1 MNTVGTPLLWG
12 GFAVVV
18 AIMLAIDLLLQGR
31 RGSHSMTMK
40 QAAGWSILWVT
51 LSLLFNAAFW
61 WYLVQT
67 QGRAVADPQ
76 ALAFLT
82 GYLIEKAL
90 AVDNVFVWLMLFSY
104 FAVPPALQRRVLVY
118 GVLGAIVLRTIMIF
132 AGSWL
137 ISQFDWLLYVF
148 GAFLLFTGVKMA
160 LAKEDDSGI
169 GDKPLVRWIRSHLRM
184 TDKIESERFF
194 TRKNGVLFATPLLLV
209 LILVELSDVIF
220 AVDSIPAIFAV
231 TTDPFIVLTSNL
243 FAILGLR
250 AMYFLLAGVAERFSM
265 LKYGLSVNLV
275 FIGVK
280 MLIVD
285 FYHIPVAI
293 SLGVVGGILAVT
305 LLINAWVNRQHDKQ
319 RKLPE

>member
-265 LKYGLSVNLV
+265 LKYGLSVILV

-293 SLGVVGGILAVT
+293 SLGVAGGILAVT
-305 LLINAWVNRQHDKQ
+305 LLINAWVNKQHDKQ

>member
-250 AMYFLLAGVAERFSM
+250 AMYFLLAGVAERLSM
-265 LKYGLSVNLV
+265 LKYGLSVILV

>member
-18 AIMLAIDLLLQGR
+18 VIMLSIDLLLQGR
-31 RGSHSMTMK
+31 RGAHAMSMK

-61 WYLVQT
+61 WYLAET
-67 QGRAVADPQ
+67 QGREVADPQ

-82 GYLIEKAL
+82 GYLIEKSL

-104 FAVPPALQRRVLVY
+104 FSVPPALQRRVLVY
-118 GVLGAIVLRTIMIF
+118 GVLGAIVLRIIMIF
-132 AGSWL
+132 AGTWL
-137 ISQFDWLLYVF
+137 ITQFEWLLYVF

-160 LAKEDDSGI
+160 LAKEDESGI
-169 GDKPLVRWIRSHLRM
+169 GEKPMVRWLRGHLRM
-184 TDKIESERFF
+184 TDTIENDRFF
-194 TRKNGVLFATPLLLV
+194 VRKNGLLYATPLLLV
-209 LILVELSDVIF
+209 LIMVELSDVIF

-250 AMYFLLAGVAERFSM
+250 AMYFLLSGVAERFSM
-265 LKYGLSVNLV
+265 LKYGLAVILV
-275 FIGVK
+275 FIGIK

-285 FYHIPVAI
+285 FYHIPIAI
-293 SLGVVGGILAVT
+293 SLGVVFGILTIT
-305 LLINAWVNRQHDKQ
+305 LVINAWVNHQRDK
-319 RKLPE
+319 KLRAQ

>member
-18 AIMLAIDLLLQGR
+18 VIMLAIDLFLQGR
-31 RGSHSMTMK
+31 RGVHTMTIK
-40 QAAGWSILWVT
+40 QAAAWSLVWVT

-67 QGRAVADPQ
+67 EGRAVADPQ

-82 GYLIEKAL
+82 GYLIEKSL

-104 FAVPPALQRRVLVY
+104 FSVPPALQRRVLVY
-118 GVLGAIVLRTIMIF
+118 GVLGAIILRTIMIF
-132 AGSWL
+132 AGTWL
-137 ISQFDWLLYVF
+137 ITQFDWILYLF

-169 GDKPLVRWIRSHLRM
+169 GDRPLVRWLRGHLRM
-184 TDKIESERFF
+184 TDTIENEHFF
-194 TRKNGVLFATPLLLV
+194 VRKNGLLYVTPLLLV

-250 AMYFLLAGVAERFSM
+250 AMYFLLSGVAERFSM
-265 LKYGLSVNLV
+265 LKYGLAVILV
-275 FIGVK
+275 FIGIK

-285 FYHIPVAI
+285 FYHIPIAI
-293 SLGVVGGILAVT
+293 SLGVVFGILVVT
-305 LLINAWVNRQHDKQ
+305 LLINAWVNYQHDKKQ
-319 RKLPE
+319 QA

>member
-76 ALAFLT
+76 GLAFLT

-265 LKYGLSVNLV
+265 LKYGLSVILV

-305 LLINAWVNRQHDKQ
+305 LLINAWINRQHDKQ

>member
-1 MNTVGTPLLWG
+1 MNTVGTPLMWG

-18 AIMLAIDLLLQGR
+18 LIMLAIDLFLQGR
-31 RGSHSMTMK
+31 RGAHGMTMK
-40 QAAGWSILWVT
+40 QAAAWSLVWVT
-51 LSLLFNAAFW
+51 LSLLFCAAFW
-61 WYLVQT
+61 WYLSVT

-104 FAVPPALQRRVLVY
+104 FAVPAALQRRVLVY

-137 ISQFDWLLYVF
+137 ISQFEWLLYIF

-160 LAKEDDSGI
+160 LAKEDETGI
-169 GDKPLVRWIRSHLRM
+169 GEKPLVRWIRGHLRM
-184 TDKIESERFF
+184 TDTIENEHFF
-194 TRKNGVLFATPLLLV
+194 VRKNGLLFATPLLLV
-209 LILVELSDVIF
+209 LIMVELSDVIF

-250 AMYFLLAGVAERFSM
+250 AMYFLLAGVAERFTM
-265 LKYGLSVNLV
+265 LKYGLSVILV
-275 FIGVK
+275 FIGIK
-280 MLIVD
+280 MMIVD
-285 FYHIPVAI
+285 FYHIPIAI
-293 SLGVVGGILAVT
+293 SLGVVFGILVLT
-305 LLINAWVNRQHDKQ
+305 LLINAWVNHQNDKKRQIQ
-319 RKLPE
+319 

>member
-18 AIMLAIDLLLQGR
+18 VIMLSIDLLLQGR
-31 RGSHSMTMK
+31 RGAHAMSMK

-61 WYLVQT
+61 WYLAET
-67 QGRAVADPQ
+67 QGREVADPQ

-82 GYLIEKAL
+82 GYLIEKSL
-90 AVDNVFVWLMLFSY
+90 AVDNVFVWLMLFRY
-104 FAVPPALQRRVLVY
+104 FSVPPALQRRVLVY

-132 AGSWL
+132 AGTWL
-137 ISQFDWLLYVF
+137 ITQFEWLLYVF

-160 LAKEDDSGI
+160 LAKEDESGI
-169 GDKPLVRWIRSHLRM
+169 GEKPMVRWLRGHLRM
-184 TDKIESERFF
+184 TDTIENERFF
-194 TRKNGVLFATPLLLV
+194 VRKNGLLYATPLLLV
-209 LILVELSDVIF
+209 LIMVELSDVIF

-250 AMYFLLAGVAERFSM
+250 AMYFLLSGVAERFSM
-265 LKYGLSVNLV
+265 LKYGLAVILV
-275 FIGVK
+275 FIGIK

-285 FYHIPVAI
+285 FYHIPIAI
-293 SLGVVGGILAVT
+293 SLGVVFGILTIT
-305 LLINAWVNRQHDKQ
+305 LVINAWVNHQRDK
-319 RKLPE
+319 KLRAQ

>member
-18 AIMLAIDLLLQGR
+18 VIMLSIDLLLQGR
-31 RGSHSMTMK
+31 RGAHAMSMK

-61 WYLVQT
+61 WYLAET
-67 QGRAVADPQ
+67 QGREVADPQ

-82 GYLIEKAL
+82 GYLIEKSL

-104 FAVPPALQRRVLVY
+104 FSVPPALQRRVLVF

-132 AGSWL
+132 AGTWL
-137 ISQFDWLLYVF
+137 ITQFEWLLYVF

-160 LAKEDDSGI
+160 LAKEDESGI
-169 GDKPLVRWIRSHLRM
+169 GEKPMVRWLRGHLRM
-184 TDKIESERFF
+184 TDTIENEHFF
-194 TRKNGVLFATPLLLV
+194 VRKNGLLYATPLLLV
-209 LILVELSDVIF
+209 LIMVEFSDVIF

-250 AMYFLLAGVAERFSM
+250 AMYFLLSGVAERFSM
-265 LKYGLSVNLV
+265 LKYGLAVILV
-275 FIGVK
+275 FIGIK

-285 FYHIPVAI
+285 FYHIPIAI
-293 SLGVVGGILAVT
+293 SLGVVFGILTIT
-305 LLINAWVNRQHDKQ
+305 LVINAWVNHQRDK
-319 RKLPE
+319 KLRAQ

>member
-137 ISQFDWLLYVF
+137 IPQFDWLLYVF

-265 LKYGLSVNLV
+265 LKYGLSVILV

-305 LLINAWVNRQHDKQ
+305 LLINAWVNKQHDKQ

>member
-18 AIMLAIDLLLQGR
+18 VIMLAIDLLLQGR
-31 RGSHSMTMK
+31 RGAHTISMK
-40 QAAGWSILWVT
+40 QAAAWSIVWVT
-51 LSLLFNAAFW
+51 LSLLFNAVFW
-61 WYLVQT
+61 WYRAQP

-82 GYLIEKAL
+82 GYLIEKSL

-104 FAVPPALQRRVLVY
+104 FSVPPALQRRVLVY

-137 ISQFDWLLYVF
+137 ITQFEWLLYVF

-160 LAKEDDSGI
+160 LAKEDASGI
-169 GDKPLVRWIRSHLRM
+169 GDRPLVRWLRGHLRM
-184 TDKIESERFF
+184 TDTIEDEKFF
-194 TRKNGVLFATPLLLV
+194 VRKNGLLFVTPLMLV

-265 LKYGLSVNLV
+265 LKYGLSVILV
-275 FIGVK
+275 FIGIK

-285 FYHIPVAI
+285 FYHIPIAI
-293 SLGVVGGILAVT
+293 SLGVVFGILFVT
-305 LLINAWVNRQHDKQ
+305 LIVNAWVNHQHDKKQ
-319 RKLPE
+319 QIQ

>member
-18 AIMLAIDLLLQGR
+18 VIMLAIDLLLQGR
-31 RGSHSMTMK
+31 RGAHAMTMK
-40 QAAGWSILWVT
+40 QAAAWSLVWVT

-61 WYLVQT
+61 WYLAQT
-67 QGRAVADPQ
+67 QGREVADPQ

-82 GYLIEKAL
+82 GYLIEKSL

-104 FAVPPALQRRVLVY
+104 FSVPAALQRRVLVY

-132 AGSWL
+132 TGSWL
-137 ISQFDWLLYVF
+137 ISQFDWILYIF

-160 LAKEDDSGI
+160 LAHEDESGI
-169 GDKPLVRWIRSHLRM
+169 GDKPLVRWLRGHLRM
-184 TDKIESERFF
+184 TDTIDNEHFF
-194 TRKNGVLFATPLLLV
+194 VRKNGLLYATPLMLV

-265 LKYGLSVNLV
+265 LKYGLAVILV
-275 FIGVK
+275 FIGIK

-285 FYHIPVAI
+285 FYHIPIAV
-293 SLGVVGGILAVT
+293 SLGVVFGILVT
-305 LLINAWVNRQHDKQ
+305 TFIINAWVNYRHDKQ
-319 RKLPE
+319 RVG

>member
-18 AIMLAIDLLLQGR
+18 VIMLAIDLFLQGR
-31 RGSHSMTMK
+31 RGVHTMTMK
-40 QAAGWSILWVT
+40 QAAAWSLVWVT

-67 QGRAVADPQ
+67 EGRAVADPQ

-82 GYLIEKAL
+82 GYLIEKSL

-104 FAVPPALQRRVLVY
+104 FSVPPALQRRVLVY
-118 GVLGAIVLRTIMIF
+118 GVLGAIILRTVMIF
-132 AGSWL
+132 AGTWL
-137 ISQFDWLLYVF
+137 ITQFDWILYLF

-160 LAKEDDSGI
+160 LAKEDNSGI
-169 GDKPLVRWIRSHLRM
+169 GDRPLVRWLRGHLRM
-184 TDKIESERFF
+184 TDTIENEHFF
-194 TRKNGVLFATPLLLV
+194 VRKKGLLYATPLLLV

-265 LKYGLSVNLV
+265 LKYGLSVILV

>member
-18 AIMLAIDLLLQGR
+18 VIMLAIDLFLQGR
-31 RGSHSMTMK
+31 RGVHTMTMK
-40 QAAGWSILWVT
+40 QAAAWSLVWVT

-67 QGRAVADPQ
+67 EGRAVADPQ

-82 GYLIEKAL
+82 GYLIEKSL

-104 FAVPPALQRRVLVY
+104 FSVPPALQRRVLVY

-132 AGSWL
+132 AGTWL
-137 ISQFDWLLYVF
+137 ITQFEWMLYVF

-160 LAKEDDSGI
+160 LAKEDDAGI
-169 GDKPLVRWIRSHLRM
+169 GDKPLVRWLRGHLRM
-184 TDKIESERFF
+184 TDTIENEHFF
-194 TRKNGVLFATPLLLV
+194 VRKKGLLYATPLLLV

-265 LKYGLSVNLV
+265 LKYGLSVILV
-275 FIGVK
+275 FIGIK

-285 FYHIPVAI
+285 FYHIPIGI
-293 SLGVVGGILAVT
+293 SLGVVGGILALT
-305 LLINAWVNRQHDKQ
+305 LLINAWVNKQ
-319 RKLPE
+319 NDRKKQLQ

>member
-18 AIMLAIDLLLQGR
+18 VIMLSIDLLLQGR
-31 RGSHSMTMK
+31 RGAHVMSMK

-61 WYLVQT
+61 WYLAET
-67 QGRAVADPQ
+67 QGREVADPQ

-82 GYLIEKAL
+82 GYLIEKSL

-104 FAVPPALQRRVLVY
+104 FSVPPALQRRVLVY

-132 AGSWL
+132 AGTWL
-137 ISQFDWLLYVF
+137 ITQFEWLLYVF

-160 LAKEDDSGI
+160 LAKEDESGI
-169 GDKPLVRWIRSHLRM
+169 GEKPMVRWLRGHLRM
-184 TDKIESERFF
+184 TDTIENEHFF
-194 TRKNGVLFATPLLLV
+194 VRKNGLLYATPLLLV
-209 LILVELSDVIF
+209 LIMVEFSDVIF

-250 AMYFLLAGVAERFSM
+250 AMYFLLSGVAERFSM
-265 LKYGLSVNLV
+265 LKYGLAVILV
-275 FIGVK
+275 FIGIK

-285 FYHIPVAI
+285 FYHIPIAI
-293 SLGVVGGILAVT
+293 SLGVVFGILSIT
-305 LLINAWVNRQHDKQ
+305 LVINAWVNHQRDK
-319 RKLPE
+319 KLRAQ

>member
-18 AIMLAIDLLLQGR
+18 VIMLSIDLLLQGR
-31 RGSHSMTMK
+31 RGAHAMSMK

-61 WYLVQT
+61 WYLAET
-67 QGRAVADPQ
+67 QGREVADPQ

-82 GYLIEKAL
+82 GYLIEKSL

-104 FAVPPALQRRVLVY
+104 FSVPPALQRRVLVY

-132 AGSWL
+132 AGTWL
-137 ISQFDWLLYVF
+137 ITQFEWLLYVF

-160 LAKEDDSGI
+160 LAKEDESGI
-169 GDKPLVRWIRSHLRM
+169 GEKPMVRWLRGHLRM
-184 TDKIESERFF
+184 TDTIENERFF
-194 TRKNGVLFATPLLLV
+194 VRKNGLLYATPLLLV
-209 LILVELSDVIF
+209 LIMVELSDVIF

-243 FAILGLR
+243 FAIIGLR
-250 AMYFLLAGVAERFSM
+250 AMYFLLSGVAERFSM
-265 LKYGLSVNLV
+265 LKYGLAVILV
-275 FIGVK
+275 FIGIK

-285 FYHIPVAI
+285 FYHIPIAI
-293 SLGVVGGILAVT
+293 SLGVVFGILTIT
-305 LLINAWVNRQHDKQ
+305 LVINAWVNHQRDK
-319 RKLPE
+319 KLRAQ

>member
-18 AIMLAIDLLLQGR
+18 LIMLSIDLLLQGR
-31 RGSHSMTMK
+31 RGAHAMSMK

-61 WYLVQT
+61 WYLAET
-67 QGRAVADPQ
+67 QGREVADPQ

-82 GYLIEKAL
+82 GYLIEKSL

-104 FAVPPALQRRVLVY
+104 FSVPPALQRRVLVY

-132 AGSWL
+132 AGTWL
-137 ISQFDWLLYVF
+137 ITQFEWLLYVF

-160 LAKEDDSGI
+160 LAKEDESGI
-169 GDKPLVRWIRSHLRM
+169 GEKPMVRWLRGHLRM
-184 TDKIESERFF
+184 TDTIENEHFF
-194 TRKNGVLFATPLLLV
+194 VRKNGLLYATPLLLV
-209 LILVELSDVIF
+209 LIMVEFSDVIF

-250 AMYFLLAGVAERFSM
+250 AMYFLLSGVAERFSM
-265 LKYGLSVNLV
+265 LKYGLAVILV
-275 FIGVK
+275 FIGIK

-285 FYHIPVAI
+285 FYHIPIAI
-293 SLGVVGGILAVT
+293 SLGVVFGILTIT
-305 LLINAWVNRQHDKQ
+305 LVINAWVNHQRDK
-319 RKLPE
+319 KLRAQ

>member
-18 AIMLAIDLLLQGR
+18 VIMLSIDLLLQGR
-31 RGSHSMTMK
+31 RGAHAMSMK

-61 WYLVQT
+61 WYLAAT
-67 QGRAVADPQ
+67 QGREVADPQ

-82 GYLIEKAL
+82 GYLIEKSL

-104 FAVPPALQRRVLVY
+104 FSVPPALQRRVLVY

-132 AGSWL
+132 AGTWL
-137 ISQFDWLLYVF
+137 ITQFEWLLYVF

-160 LAKEDDSGI
+160 LAKEDESGI
-169 GDKPLVRWIRSHLRM
+169 GEKPMVRWLRGHLRM
-184 TDKIESERFF
+184 TDTIENEHFF
-194 TRKNGVLFATPLLLV
+194 VRKNGLLYATPLLLV
-209 LILVELSDVIF
+209 LIMVELSDVIF

-250 AMYFLLAGVAERFSM
+250 AMYFLLSGVAERFSM
-265 LKYGLSVNLV
+265 LKYGLAVILV
-275 FIGVK
+275 FIGIK

-285 FYHIPVAI
+285 FYHIPIAI
-293 SLGVVGGILAVT
+293 SLGVVFGILTIT
-305 LLINAWVNRQHDKQ
+305 LVINAWVNHQRDK
-319 RKLPE
+319 KLRAQ

>member
-31 RGSHSMTMK
+31 RGAHGMTMK
-40 QAAGWSILWVT
+40 QAAAWSLVWVT

-67 QGRAVADPQ
+67 EGRAVADPQ

-82 GYLIEKAL
+82 GYLIEKSL

-104 FAVPPALQRRVLVY
+104 FSVPAALQRRVLVY

-132 AGSWL
+132 TGSWL
-137 ISQFDWLLYVF
+137 ISQFDWILYIF

-160 LAKEDDSGI
+160 LAHEDESGI
-169 GDKPLVRWIRSHLRM
+169 GDKPLVRWLRGHLRM
-184 TDKIESERFF
+184 TDTIDNEHFF
-194 TRKNGVLFATPLLLV
+194 VRKNGLLYATPLMLV

-265 LKYGLSVNLV
+265 LKYGLAVILV
-275 FIGVK
+275 FIGIK

-285 FYHIPVAI
+285 FYHIPIAI
-293 SLGVVGGILAVT
+293 SLGVVFGILLVT
-305 LLINAWVNRQHDKQ
+305 LIINTWVNRQHDKKQ
-319 RKLPE
+319 QA